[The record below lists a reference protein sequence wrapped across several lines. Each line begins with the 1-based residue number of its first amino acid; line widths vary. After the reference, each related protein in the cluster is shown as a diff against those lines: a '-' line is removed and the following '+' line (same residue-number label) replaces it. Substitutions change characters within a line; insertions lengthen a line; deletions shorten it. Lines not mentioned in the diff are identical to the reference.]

1 MSYQNRKNT
10 LSAIILAARVSEDAA
25 ICLAIEAGLVDANDY
40 EGGSNGTFEDAMA
53 DLAEDYEEF
62 QTEDDEEDDES

>member
-1 MSYQNRKNT
+1 MSYQDRKNT

-40 EGGSNGTFEDAMA
+40 EGGSNGTYEDALA
-53 DLAEDYEEF
+53 DLAEDYPDDFEV
-62 QTEDDEEDDES
+62 EDDEEDES